1 MQDDNKLKRLA
12 IACGGTGGH
21 FYPGLSVA
29 RELQQQGGEA
39 MLILSGNHVT
49 SQTATAA
56 TFNLPV
62 ITVKSSKIKSITF
75 PFKLLIGILQAIKAL
90 RSFKP
95 DALLAMGSFASFTA
109 AIAAK
114 ILGIPIFLHDGN
126 ARIGKSNRLLSYLAK
141 HLAVA
146 FPPVNAETCHCS
158 YSTIGMP
165 LRPELLTEWHKQLD
179 KSSAIKLL
187 NEKFSSSFDPAK
199 PTLLIFGGSQGA
211 QALNEIFP
219 QALKQLNTAEL
230 QIIHLTGAQKFT
242 STVEIYHDTK
252 FEKLLL
258 ESSAEMALFYR
269 AADAVVCRSGGSTVA
284 ELLLFG
290 KFAFLI
296 PYPYAAELHQ
306 DDNAQYMATS
316 GAAAIIYNNEC
327 TVDKAQTTLT
337 KWLSEVEACKK
348 HGLTAQAQAKP
359 DAGKAMLK
367 IIYNSKDNR
376 TR

>member
-1 MQDDNKLKRLA
+1 MKQPNKSKRLA

-39 MLILSGNHVT
+39 MLILSGNHVAT
-49 SQTATAA
+49 QTAIAG
-56 TFNLPV
+56 TFGLQV
-62 ITVKSSKIKSITF
+62 ICVKSSKIKSLTF
-75 PFKLLIGILQAIKAL
+75 PFKLIMGIFQAIRAL
-90 RSFKP
+90 RKFRP

-114 ILGIPIFLHDGN
+114 LLGIPIFLHDGN

-141 HLAVA
+141 HLAIA
-146 FPPVNAETCHCS
+146 FMPVNAAACHCP
-158 YSTIGMP
+158 YSTMGMP

-179 KSSAIKLL
+179 KASAIKLL
-187 NEKFSSSFDPAK
+187 NEKFSSSLDPAK
-199 PTLLIFGGSQGA
+199 ATLLIFGGSQGA

-219 QALKQLNTAEL
+219 QALNKLNSSKF
-230 QIIHLTGAQKFT
+230 QVIHLTGEKKFT
-242 STVEIYHDTK
+242 ATIEIYNEAK
-252 FEKLLL
+252 FEKLVI
-258 ESSAEMALFYR
+258 ESSSEMALFYR
-269 AADAVVCRSGGSTVA
+269 AADAVICRSGGSTVA

-306 DDNAQYMATS
+306 DDNAKYMAS
-316 GAAAIIYNNEC
+316 IGAAEIIYNNEC
-327 TVDKAQTTLT
+327 TVNKATETLT
-337 KWLSEVEACKK
+337 KWLTELEDFKG
-348 HGLTAQAQAKP
+348 HGLAAQDQAKP

-367 IIYNSKDNR
+367 IIY
-376 TR
+376 